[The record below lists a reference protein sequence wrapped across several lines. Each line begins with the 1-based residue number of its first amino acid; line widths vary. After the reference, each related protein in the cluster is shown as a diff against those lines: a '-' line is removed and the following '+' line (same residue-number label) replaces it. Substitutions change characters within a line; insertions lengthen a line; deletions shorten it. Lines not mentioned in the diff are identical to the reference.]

1 VFSDWR
7 ALGCVY
13 TSGREVV
20 EREREREDER
30 EAGMMLGG
38 GEARVRLPMVALQ
51 SAMAVDRDAQRDGN
65 AARRQEAARLY
76 ENAIE
81 ALEEALQRKP
91 SLSLSRAR
99 APATFWLLLTHCA
112 VE

>member
-1 VFSDWR
+1 MCHVFSDWR

-99 APATFWLLLTHCA
+99 APATFGCC
-112 VE
+112 

>member
-1 VFSDWR
+1 MGHVFSDWR

-65 AARRQEAARLY
+65 AARRQEATRRTSRIA
-76 ENAIE
+76 
-81 ALEEALQRKP
+81 ALPVGGQFRQQVA
-91 SLSLSRAR
+91 AG
-99 APATFWLLLTHCA
+99 LTRN
-112 VE
+112 VGL